1 MNLFQNLHSVFLGYT
16 FLQQFLLHI
25 LAHKFPLDQHIVLAM
40 PYEVFHLGLLLGNL
54 CRGEILDERLS
65 PVSTGGRNHGDQLVC
80 RWLFGHERKLHGGSL
95 PELILASTAYQLPHF
110 QPDHVMELQAI
121 EFVL

>member
-1 MNLFQNLHSVFLGYT
+1 
-16 FLQQFLLHI
+16 
-25 LAHKFPLDQHIVLAM
+25 M

-80 RWLFGHERKLHGGSL
+80 RWLFGHRLLFFLDGRLNKVMNENSMG
-95 PELILASTAYQLPHF
+95 
-110 QPDHVMELQAI
+110 DHCPS
-121 EFVL
+121 